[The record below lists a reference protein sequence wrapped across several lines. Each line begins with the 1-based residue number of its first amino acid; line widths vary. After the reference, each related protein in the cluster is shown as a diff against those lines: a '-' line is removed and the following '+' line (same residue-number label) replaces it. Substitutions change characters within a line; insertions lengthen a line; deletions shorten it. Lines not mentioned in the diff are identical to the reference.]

1 MHNKDSKTLKSAKR
15 MFLAASAFVPM
26 LFNGCAQTGTASK
39 QSYVPSANPAMYHYN
54 PATHDFE
61 TRWPFGPANY
71 H

>member
-15 MFLAASAFVPM
+15 MFLAALAFVPM
-26 LFNGCAQTGTASK
+26 LFNGCAQTGTASNV
-39 QSYVPSANPAMYHYN
+39 SSANPAMYHYN
-54 PATHDFE
+54 PGTRDFE